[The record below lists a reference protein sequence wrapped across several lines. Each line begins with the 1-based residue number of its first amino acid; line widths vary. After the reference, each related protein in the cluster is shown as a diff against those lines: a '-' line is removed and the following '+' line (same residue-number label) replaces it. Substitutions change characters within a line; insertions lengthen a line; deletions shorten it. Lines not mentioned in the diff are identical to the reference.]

1 MKVKF
6 NLYEKLFLVIG
17 ISFVTLVAV
26 NSQASL
32 LATIFSILCI
42 LNAVYAA
49 KGLILGYVFEIF
61 STFIYIYLSLNQRFY
76 SEVITSLFIL
86 LPFSFYGLYN
96 WSKHQN
102 SQSNVINIS
111 RTSKKELAILITS
124 QIVLY
129 PLYLWMLISFD
140 CSLPYVSAVSIAV
153 SVSAFYLLAKTSNLS
168 YLFFILKDII
178 GLILWVYPLMLG
190 NSGNITVLLTNI
202 LYGINDVYGLINWNK
217 MLKQQK
223 TTV

>member
-61 STFIYIYLSLNQRFY
+61 STCIYIYLSLNQRFY
-76 SEVITSLFIL
+76 SEVITSLFMVYIIGA
-86 LPFSFYGLYN
+86 STKTARAM
-96 WSKHQN
+96 S
-102 SQSNVINIS
+102 
-111 RTSKKELAILITS
+111 
-124 QIVLY
+124 
-129 PLYLWMLISFD
+129 LISLE
-140 CSLPYVSAVSIAV
+140 LPGR
-153 SVSAFYLLAKTSNLS
+153 NW
-168 YLFFILKDII
+168 LF
-178 GLILWVYPLMLG
+178 
-190 NSGNITVLLTNI
+190 
-202 LYGINDVYGLINWNK
+202 
-217 MLKQQK
+217 
-223 TTV
+223 

>member
-61 STFIYIYLSLNQRFY
+61 STFIYIYLSLNQRFSY
-76 SEVITSLFIL
+76 FNNKS
-86 LPFSFYGLYN
+86 
-96 WSKHQN
+96 N
-102 SQSNVINIS
+102 S
-111 RTSKKELAILITS
+111 
-124 QIVLY
+124 
-129 PLYLWMLISFD
+129 
-140 CSLPYVSAVSIAV
+140 SLPIIPMDV
-153 SVSAFYLLAKTSNLS
+153 
-168 YLFFILKDII
+168 DII
-178 GLILWVYPLMLG
+178 
-190 NSGNITVLLTNI
+190 
-202 LYGINDVYGLINWNK
+202 
-217 MLKQQK
+217 
-223 TTV
+223 